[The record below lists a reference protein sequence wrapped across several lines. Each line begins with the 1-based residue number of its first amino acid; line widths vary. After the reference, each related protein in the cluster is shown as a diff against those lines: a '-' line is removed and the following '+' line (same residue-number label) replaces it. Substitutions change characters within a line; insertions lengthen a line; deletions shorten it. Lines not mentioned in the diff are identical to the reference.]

1 MMTGRL
7 FFIFSKMFAL
17 FDDFSKWR
25 VPNVMQLGKIIK
37 YVKKF
42 GGNEENNGIFTNN
55 GHFWNQKS
63 IKYTKLT
70 IAVIEK

>member
-1 MMTGRL
+1 MIKPWAIL
-7 FFIFSKMFAL
+7 LLNFVKCEPQEEFIEAE
-17 FDDFSKWR
+17 DFSKWR

-55 GHFWNQKS
+55 GHFWNQNS
-63 IKYTKLT
+63 INILN
-70 IAVIEK
+70 